1 VNWLT
6 RIGSRYRVSGDP
18 LRTLRRIELV
28 AVLLGLLFCLQLAL
42 GGLRLATLS
51 APDPVTP
58 APDSLRVPAVLSP
71 VSVAASERNEI
82 ISRPLFWSGRR
93 PVEEVATLSEPQAT
107 AGELKG
113 VKVVGLFGS
122 GDRAGIIALVKGQKR
137 RILLGDVVEGW
148 TLKSVAPFELV
159 VANGGRT
166 ETLALERG
174 SVKSG
179 PTDKS
184 LGKSTGKKKSNG
196 SAQGRT
202 GQVKAYPASPAA
214 PAGNAPGAKAA
225 AGGTAPEVTPSK
237 AESERTLGLGA
248 RG

>member
-1 VNWLT
+1 MSLLEN
-6 RIGSRYRVSGDP
+6 IGSRYRVSGDP

-28 AVLLGLLFCLQLAL
+28 AVLLGLLLCLQLAL

-82 ISRPLFWSGRR
+82 ISRPLFWSSRR
-93 PVEEVATLSEPQAT
+93 PVEEVATLAEPQAK

-113 VKVVGLFGS
+113 VKLVGLFGS
-122 GDRAGIIALVKGQKR
+122 GEQAGIIALVKGKKR
-137 RILLGDVVEGW
+137 RILLGDAVEGW
-148 TLKSVAPFELV
+148 TLKSVTPFELV
-159 VANGGRT
+159 VANGERT

-174 SVKSG
+174 KVKAA
-179 PTDKS
+179 TA
-184 LGKSTGKKKSNG
+184 GKSASDNKSK
-196 SAQGRT
+196 SSEQGRI

-214 PAGNAPGAKAA
+214 PAANGPGKKAA
-225 AGGTAPEVTPSK
+225 TVGTAPEGGAATP
-237 AESERTLGLGA
+237 EPERTLGLGP
-248 RG
+248 RGG